1 MKNTKKLLMILSAAV
16 VLLATA
22 FAVVSGAVVA
32 GEGTTINEYK
42 NMKRVEKVNFEDGK
56 NTYSLANKGNLPS
69 AADQANSGKAT
80 LVNNIWQGAPDI
92 YGGELSKY
100 FYMLDYSYNSSTK
113 ADLYIQPVLGVLNNV
128 DKTPTNGF
136 VSEFDIAFFSPTEI
150 AEYTEKLIPKLDE
163 NGEPVTDADGNPV
176 MVVEQENVY
185 DAEGKPVYE
194 TEKDAEGNPL
204 YVEERDSDGNIVY
217 EVETDSK
224 GNTVYEKAE
233 DGSDKLD
240 ENNNKIPVY
249 KLDKD
254 GNKIPVRVLV
264 YKTDADGK
272 KINVTK
278 DVMIPVQEPLYK
290 PAYNADGTIQ
300 RDAKGNTIFE
310 KDADGNNI
318 PMLDEKGNV
327 IMVDKVIKKDFV
339 NISGSFNIGMYNT
352 TTLRDG
358 KVDLIYMTGD
368 GNRVKATFGSKATP
382 NLMEGAAAYYF
393 SADQWYHITIQY
405 NAETMMTYVY
415 ISPSGVPE
423 ADRTL
428 VGEFSAMDDAE
439 NQGGAIV
446 PVYPLSFRMGGTL
459 GAGRV
464 GIDNLLSYQG
474 TTVHDPDLVQKMD
487 EDEMFLYFMETLDS
501 DANGAVVR
509 YQAYTDIKEYVIG
522 NYCQNGVPT
531 VEYGNPNYQALVD
544 AVNLF
549 LSYDKD
555 EKINESDEIGKLT
568 ALVNAVKQ
576 ANADEFTAF
585 VNRVGDVKRSLSN
598 TAEREAKI
606 NMADE
611 FLTSVG
617 TMINRT
623 DANYT
628 NAIERLKVYRQQ
640 VTADINAN
648 SFVSNMTIFMRS
660 VEYGAT
666 VDRLEA
672 HYNKAKASY
681 EAGVTVPSEIQA
693 SDSTGYSNLVKAL
706 ANYLGSETQSSAEE
720 LIAIARKDENS
731 VRFINIINLIKVKST
746 GSWQGDV
753 DANNEV
759 ENLWYRAFSILRDQ
773 PYNPEYEGFA
783 AAEVVY
789 DSANEFFYAKLQKKF
804 ITDIKAKLDTYN
816 SAENSY
822 IDKAGICT
830 YVDLYIAENQKDF
843 DPDNAELKRE
853 IERNETYK
861 AQLPIIEGDYKNLL
875 TQNTTKFVNTMKK
888 AAEYVSYADL
898 KPLYDEATE
907 YYYSMDLVG
916 DDINAYLES
925 YELLRQKMNTIE
937 ASCDTFIY
945 CANELKTETDRDVV
959 FALLSEAKSCMAGL
973 DDSYEGIGAAKAAY
987 NDAYAKYTANAE
999 SINSQLEETLN
1010 VAASVRGNWDFDA
1023 IVSFVKNLFN

>member
-56 NTYSLANKGNLPS
+56 NTYSLANKGQLPS

-92 YGGELSKY
+92 YDGELSKY
-100 FYMLDYSYNSSTK
+100 FYMLDYSYNTGSPK

-136 VSEFDIAFFSPTEI
+136 VSEFDIAFFSPTEV
-150 AEYTEKLIPKLDE
+150 AEYTKKLIPKLDE
-163 NGEPVTDADGNPV
+163 NGAPVTDADGNPV
-176 MVVEQENVY
+176 MEVEQENVY
-185 DAEGKPVYE
+185 DAEGKPVYVQE
-194 TEKDAEGNPL
+194 TNADGTPMVDEKGNP
-204 YVEERDSDGNIVY
+204 
-217 EVETDSK
+217 
-224 GNTVYEKAE
+224 
-233 DGSDKLD
+233 
-240 ENNNKIPVY
+240 
-249 KLDKD
+249 
-254 GNKIPVRVLV
+254 V
-264 YKTDADGK
+264 YKTDEKGN

-290 PAYNADGTIQ
+290 PAYNADGTIK
-300 RDAKGNTIFE
+300 RDDKGNTIFE

-358 KVDLIYMTGD
+358 KVDLIYMSGD

-487 EDEMFLYFMETLDS
+487 EDEMFLYFMKTLDS

-576 ANADEFTAF
+576 ANADEFIAF
-585 VNRVGDVKRSLSN
+585 VNRVGDVNRSLSN

-672 HYNKAKASY
+672 HYNKVKTYY

-693 SDSTGYSNLVKAL
+693 TDSTGYNNLVKAL
-706 ANYLGSETQSSAEE
+706 ANYLGSDTQSSAEE

-789 DSANEFFYAKLQKKF
+789 DSANEFFYAKLQKEF
-804 ITDIKAKLDTYN
+804 IADIKAKLDTYN

-937 ASCDTFIY
+937 SSCDTFIY

>member
-56 NTYSLANKGNLPS
+56 NTYSLANKGKLPS

-92 YGGELSKY
+92 YDGELSRY
-100 FYMLDYSYNSSTK
+100 FYMLDYSYNSSVK

-136 VSEFDIAFFSPTEI
+136 VSEFDIAFFSPTEV

-163 NGEPVTDADGNPV
+163 NGEAVTDADGNPV

-185 DAEGKPVYE
+185 DAEGKPVYVQE
-194 TEKDAEGNPL
+194 TNADGTPMVDEKGNP
-204 YVEERDSDGNIVY
+204 
-217 EVETDSK
+217 
-224 GNTVYEKAE
+224 
-233 DGSDKLD
+233 
-240 ENNNKIPVY
+240 
-249 KLDKD
+249 
-254 GNKIPVRVLV
+254 V
-264 YKTDADGK
+264 YKTDDKGN

-290 PAYNADGTIQ
+290 PAYNADGTIK
-300 RDAKGNTIFE
+300 RDAKGNTIYE
-310 KDADGNNI
+310 QELNEDGT
-318 PMLDEKGNV
+318 PKVDENGNPVYVKQVDENGNV

-358 KVDLIYMTGD
+358 KVDLIYMNGE

-415 ISPSGVPE
+415 ISPSGVSE

-555 EKINESDEIGKLT
+555 EKINESDEVGKLT

-576 ANADEFTAF
+576 ANADEFIAF
-585 VNRVGDVKRSLSN
+585 VNRVGEVKRSLSN

-672 HYNKAKASY
+672 HYNKVKTYY
-681 EAGVTVPSEIQA
+681 EAGVTVPSEIQGT
-693 SDSTGYSNLVKAL
+693 DSTGYNNLVKAL
-706 ANYLGSETQSSAEE
+706 ANYLGSDTQSSAEE

-789 DSANEFFYAKLQKKF
+789 DSANEFFYAKLQKEF

-843 DPDNAELKRE
+843 DPDNAELNRE

-916 DDINAYLES
+916 DDINAYLET

>member
-1 MKNTKKLLMILSAAV
+1 MKNTKKLLMILSAAIILV
-16 VLLATA
+16 ANA
-22 FAVVSGAVVA
+22 FAVVSSAVVA

-56 NTYSLANKGNLPS
+56 NTYSLANKGKLPS

-92 YGGELSKY
+92 YDGALSRY
-100 FYMLDYSYNSSTK
+100 FYMLDYSYNSSVK

-136 VSEFDIAFFSPTEI
+136 VSEFDIAFFSPTEV

-163 NGEPVTDADGNPV
+163 NGAPVTDANGDPV

-185 DAEGKPVYE
+185 DAEGKPVYVQE
-194 TEKDAEGNPL
+194 TNADGTPMVDADGNP
-204 YVEERDSDGNIVY
+204 
-217 EVETDSK
+217 
-224 GNTVYEKAE
+224 
-233 DGSDKLD
+233 
-240 ENNNKIPVY
+240 
-249 KLDKD
+249 
-254 GNKIPVRVLV
+254 V
-264 YKTDADGK
+264 YKTDEKGN

-278 DVMIPVQEPLYK
+278 DVMVPVQEPLYK
-290 PAYNADGTIQ
+290 PAYNADGTIK
-300 RDAKGNTIFE
+300 RDAKGNTIYE
-310 KDADGNNI
+310 QELNADGTPKVDENGD
-318 PMLDEKGNV
+318 PVYVKQLDENGNV
-327 IMVDKVIKKDFV
+327 IMVDKVKKNDYV
-339 NISGSFNIGMYNT
+339 NLGGTFSIGMYNT

-358 KVDLIYMTGD
+358 KVDLIYFKAS
-368 GNRVKATFGSKATP
+368 GNQVEATFGSTATP
-382 NLMEGAAAYYF
+382 NLLPKEEIPKVML
-393 SADQWYHITIQY
+393 SSDQWYHITIQY

-415 ISPSGVPE
+415 VSPSGAAE

-459 GAGRV
+459 GSGHV

-487 EDEMFLYFMETLDS
+487 EDEMFLYFMDTLDS

-555 EKINESDEIGKLT
+555 EKINESDEMGKLS

-576 ANADEFTAF
+576 ANADEFIAF

-598 TAEREAKI
+598 TAERDAKI

-617 TMINRT
+617 TMINRA

-628 NAIERLKVYRQQ
+628 DAIERLKVYRQQ
-640 VTADINAN
+640 VAADINAN
-648 SFVSNMTIFMRS
+648 AFVNNMTIFMRS

-672 HYNKAKASY
+672 HYNTVKSY
-681 EAGVTVPSEIQA
+681 YDAGVTVPAEIQGT
-693 SDSTGYSNLVKAL
+693 DSTGYNNLVKAL
-706 ANYLGSETQSSAEE
+706 NNYLGSDTQSSAEE

-789 DSANEFFYAKLQKKF
+789 DSANDFFYAKLQKKF

-816 SAENSY
+816 NAENSY

-843 DPDNAELKRE
+843 DPDNAELNRE

-916 DDINAYLES
+916 DDINVYLES

-937 ASCDTFIY
+937 DSCDTFIY
-945 CANELKTETDRDVV
+945 CANELKSETDRDVV

-1010 VAASVRGNWDFDA
+1010 VAASVRGNWDFDD

>member
-56 NTYSLANKGNLPS
+56 NTYSLANKGKLPS

-92 YGGELSKY
+92 YGGEISRY
-100 FYMLDYSYNSSTK
+100 FYMLDYSYNSSVK

-136 VSEFDIAFFSPTEI
+136 VSEFDIAFFSPTEV

-163 NGEPVTDADGNPV
+163 NGETVTDADGNPV

-185 DAEGKPVYE
+185 DAEGKPVYVQE
-194 TEKDAEGNPL
+194 TNADGTPMVDADGNP
-204 YVEERDSDGNIVY
+204 
-217 EVETDSK
+217 
-224 GNTVYEKAE
+224 
-233 DGSDKLD
+233 
-240 ENNNKIPVY
+240 
-249 KLDKD
+249 
-254 GNKIPVRVLV
+254 V
-264 YKTDADGK
+264 YKTDEKGN

-300 RDAKGNTIFE
+300 RDANGNTIYE

-358 KVDLIYMTGD
+358 KVDLIYMNGE

-555 EKINESDEIGKLT
+555 EKVNESDEIGKLT

-576 ANADEFTAF
+576 ANADEFVAF
-585 VNRVGDVKRSLSN
+585 VNRVGEVKRSLTN

-617 TMINRT
+617 TMINRA

-672 HYNKAKASY
+672 HYNKVKTYY

-693 SDSTGYSNLVKAL
+693 TDSTGYNNLVKAL
-706 ANYLGSETQSSAEE
+706 ANYLGSDTQSSAEE

-789 DSANEFFYAKLQKKF
+789 DSANEFFYAKLQKEF
-804 ITDIKAKLDTYN
+804 ISDIKAKLDTYN

-843 DPDNAELKRE
+843 DPDNAELNRE

>member
-56 NTYSLANKGNLPS
+56 NTYSLANKGKLPS

-92 YGGELSKY
+92 YDGELSKY
-100 FYMLDYSYNSSTK
+100 FYMLDYSYNSSVK

-163 NGEPVTDADGNPV
+163 NGETVTDADGNPV

-185 DAEGKPVYE
+185 DAEGKPVYVQE
-194 TEKDAEGNPL
+194 TNADGTPMVDADGNP
-204 YVEERDSDGNIVY
+204 
-217 EVETDSK
+217 
-224 GNTVYEKAE
+224 
-233 DGSDKLD
+233 
-240 ENNNKIPVY
+240 
-249 KLDKD
+249 
-254 GNKIPVRVLV
+254 V
-264 YKTDADGK
+264 YKTDEKGN

-300 RDAKGNTIFE
+300 RDSKGNTIYE

-358 KVDLIYMTGD
+358 KVDLIYMNGE

-415 ISPSGVPE
+415 ISPSGVSE

-555 EKINESDEIGKLT
+555 EKVNESDEIGKLT

-576 ANADEFTAF
+576 ANADEFIAF
-585 VNRVGDVKRSLSN
+585 VNRVGDVNRSLSN

-672 HYNKAKASY
+672 HYNKVKTYY

-693 SDSTGYSNLVKAL
+693 TDSTGYNNLVKAL
-706 ANYLGSETQSSAEE
+706 ANYLGSDTQSSAEE

-804 ITDIKAKLDTYN
+804 ISDIKAKLDTYN

-843 DPDNAELKRE
+843 DPDNAELNRE
-853 IERNETYK
+853 IERNATYK